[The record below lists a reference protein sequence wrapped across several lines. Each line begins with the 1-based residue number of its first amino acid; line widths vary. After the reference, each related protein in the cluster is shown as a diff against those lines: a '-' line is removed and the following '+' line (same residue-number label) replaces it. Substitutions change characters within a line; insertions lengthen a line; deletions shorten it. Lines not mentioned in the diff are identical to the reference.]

1 MKNYEQMAEVVLRRA
16 EACVLLQKRNRR
28 IAATA
33 TAFGSLCLLIAVSIT
48 VMSTGMMRDNPSL
61 EQPPSLM
68 GSQATENW
76 DSTGGD
82 ATEHQPTD
90 TATEGDSS
98 QEMGIILLA
107 AYTMEEEGTLL
118 TEDLALP
125 LNYSLRIRDLRG
137 LSEDERAQAIMEER
151 KLCDEK
157 MNQSISGTSVKHGK
171 CTPRENYV
179 LSFVRN
185 GCFRL
190 RIEDYSLVESIGIQ
204 SATNYGKIDVS
215 LSNFSFPKGQVVT
228 LTPEEIPEADQERGL
243 VINWGYSN
251 AVLEALD
258 DDPAI
263 PLKDFSDTV
272 VFTVNYTDGT
282 VRKCEVKIQILDDGQ
297 IFASLQGGVTA
308 A

>member
-68 GSQATENW
+68 GSQATEDW

-90 TATEGDSS
+90 AATEGNSS
-98 QEMGIILLA
+98 QEIGIILLA

-157 MNQSISGTSVKHGK
+157 MNQSISGTSMKLGK

-190 RIEDYSLVESIGIQ
+190 RIEEYSIVECISIQ
-204 SATNYGKIDVS
+204 STTNYGKLDVS
-215 LSNFSFPKGQVVT
+215 LSNFTFPKGQVVT
-228 LTPEEIPEADQERGL
+228 LTPDEIPEADQERGL

-258 DDPAI
+258 DDPEI
-263 PLKDFSDTV
+263 PLTDFSDTV

-282 VRKCEVKIQILDDGQ
+282 SRKCEVKIQIWDDGQ
-297 IFASLQGGVTA
+297 IFARLQGGVTA